1 MTGDLPMRPTAMI
14 RLRRGSLYRL
24 LRDWIA
30 DGRGVA
36 ATEFAFIVP
45 LMLVMFF
52 GTVEF
57 CSAIAVN
64 RKVTLIARTLSDL
77 TSQSTSVADADIS
90 TFFTVA
96 NKIIWPYT
104 TGTLNPYFT
113 SPMSGTITELFVDPT
128 THQAKVKW
136 SKGTAPR
143 TAGSIVTTVG
153 FAATPIPTALLVD
166 NNYLILSEVSYNY
179 VPTVGYVMAKAGVT
193 LNDVAFTRPRQST
206 CVFYSP
212 STSC

>member
-24 LRDWIA
+24 LRDWMA

-153 FAATPIPTALLVD
+153 FAAKPIPTALLVD

-193 LNDVAFTRPRQST
+193 LSDVAFTRPRQST